1 MARKDVVVEFRIAE
15 NRQMEVYTQSTREYR
30 RAGKIDPLG

>member
-1 MARKDVVVEFRIAE
+1 MARKDYVVEFRIAE

-30 RAGKIDPLG
+30 GPDKIDPLR